1 MLDFAMNCSAQLV
14 LINDEETPMDKYCD
28 LVIREKIENVMEQLM
43 PKLLINV
50 QGHQKAYKLQ
60 VDLNQDGRSVQF
72 FGLNQLDRSYMS
84 LKRIEVLGLNKQ
96 IRQRCAA
103 EGQEEDGML
112 LALG

>member
-1 MLDFAMNCSAQLV
+1 
-14 LINDEETPMDKYCD
+14 
-28 LVIREKIENVMEQLM
+28 M

-50 QGHQKAYKLQ
+50 QGHQKSYKLQ
-60 VDLNQDGRSVQF
+60 VDLSQDGRSVQF

-84 LKRIEVLGLNKQ
+84 LKRIEVFGLNKKS
-96 IRQRCAA
+96 RQSSAA